1 MHIPLVFADIVERVR
16 QLLPEDLPVYLVG
29 GAVRDALRGRPAHDL
44 DFVLEKGVL
53 NLARQT
59 ANALRREEDWG
70 VAYYPLD
77 VERET
82 ARVIIIPPGGKR
94 TILDFATFRGPD
106 LLSDL
111 RARDFTINAM
121 AVSVQQLQSL
131 IDPLGGAAD
140 LKNKRLRACSEAAF
154 EDDPLRIIRGV
165 RIAARLGLF
174 IVPETRRLMRQAV
187 PGLERVSPERR
198 RDELFRILESPQP
211 AAGIRLLDALG
222 ALEYVL
228 PELVHLKNVTQS
240 PPHIN
245 DVWNH
250 TLSVVQHLGDI
261 LRVLAPQYDPDQAAS
276 LMLGLISL
284 RLGRYRQ
291 LLKDHLEA
299 SFTPERKASSLLV
312 LAGLYHDIGKPA
324 TRSVEAS
331 PEGERIR
338 FLGHEQVGADL
349 AAARAAALRLSNEE
363 TGRLQ
368 TIVRHHMRPLL
379 LAQSGEM
386 PTKRATY
393 RFFRDTGEAGVDI
406 CLLSLADVLATY
418 GPTLSPQV
426 WAHHLDVIRVLFEA
440 WWERPEESV
449 LPPPLIDGKD
459 LLGHFNLQPGPLIG
473 KLLEAIREAQATG
486 EVQDRQQAL
495 RFARDWLAG
504 DGGEQA

>member
-1 MHIPLVFADIVERVR
+1 MVFADIVERVR

-53 NLARQT
+53 DLARRT
-59 ANALRREEDWG
+59 ANALRRDGDWD

-82 ARVIIIPPGGKR
+82 ARVILIPRSGER

-140 LKNKRLRACSEAAF
+140 LKEKRLRACSDTAF

-165 RIAARLGLF
+165 RIAANLGFL
-174 IVPETRRLMRQAV
+174 IVPETRGLMRRAV

-198 RDELFRILESPQP
+198 RDELFRILEGPQP
-211 AAGIRLLDALG
+211 AAGIRALEALG

-240 PPHIN
+240 PPHIQ

-250 TLSVVQHLGDI
+250 TLGVVQNLGSI

-291 LLKDHLEA
+291 LLAEHLEA
-299 SFTPERKASSLLV
+299 SFTPERKASTLLI
-312 LAGLYHDIGKPA
+312 LAGLYHDAGKPA
-324 TRSVEAS
+324 TRSVEAG

-338 FLGHEQVGADL
+338 FLGHEQVGAEMI
-349 AAARAAALRLSNEE
+349 AARAAALRLSNEE
-363 TGRLQ
+363 AQRLQ
-368 TIVRHHMRPLL
+368 TIVLHHMRPLL

-386 PTKRATY
+386 PSKRATY

-418 GPTLSPQV
+418 GPALPPQV
-426 WAHHLDVIRVLFEA
+426 WGHHLDVVRALFEA
-440 WWERPEESV
+440 WWERREDDV
-449 LPPPLIDGKD
+449 LPPPLIDGND
-459 LLGHFNLQPGPLIG
+459 LLGHFKLQPGPLIG
-473 KLLEAIREAQATG
+473 KLLEAIREAQAAG
-486 EVQDRQQAL
+486 EVRDRQQAL
-495 RFARDWLAG
+495 HFAREWLAG
-504 DGGEQA
+504 DSGEHREQA